1 MLDTVE
7 DILSLVVSCSP
18 AVVLPADKGIL
29 TSIDRQVKRGAALTD
44 RQHDLVKTKLLSYK
58 DFLFSAGIT
67 DLQEKLD
74 VLKCP
79 LRSVDRSKS
88 VVINNGLIEVKFP
101 FNKKTIV
108 TLDSVVQKCKRFYS
122 HEKGSNIHKFKLN
135 EVTVNEVVSAF
146 RHKNVYIA
154 PDVNKFYE
162 KIKEIEMKKESVL
175 PGIYNNKLE
184 NFKKSALDLIYLELG
199 PLTSQNLIKF
209 YDRRRRYGIADI
221 NGTVYQNTLTETI
234 AYREETEIAVN
245 PEIHSLDSIVDAML
259 QLERFP
265 ILVLVDTESP
275 LHDVAKVYNAF
286 RDVVP
291 NEEQTVLFRVDN
303 SENYN
308 LNNFIHDNKIN
319 NWLDTSTKIVYINKN
334 KLPKLLLRS
343 SWQPM
348 ATLALSSYRA
358 NSHVTTYIKDV
369 CDLIIY
375 HDKSMSIIGNKRKY
389 GDY

>member
-7 DILSLVVSCSP
+7 DILSLVVSVND
-18 AVVLPADKGIL
+18 AVLPTDKGIL

-58 DFLFSAGIT
+58 DFLFSVGIT

-74 VLKCP
+74 VLKYP
-79 LRSVDRSKS
+79 LRFVDRSKS
-88 VVINNGLIEVKFP
+88 VVLNNDLIEVKFP

-122 HEKGSNIHKFKLN
+122 HEKGSSIHKFKLN

-146 RHKNVYIA
+146 QHKNFYID
-154 PDVNKFYE
+154 PNVSKFYE
-162 KIKEIEMKKESVL
+162 KIKEIEMNKESVL
-175 PGIYNNKLE
+175 PGIYNNKLT
-184 NFKKSALDLIYLELG
+184 NFKKSALDLMNLELG

-209 YDRRRRYGIADI
+209 YDRRRRYGITDI

-245 PEIHSLDSIVDAML
+245 PEIHSLDSIVDAII

-265 ILVLVDTESP
+265 ILVLIDSDNP
-275 LHDVAKVYNAF
+275 LHDVAKIYNAF

-343 SWQPM
+343 NWQPM

-369 CDLIIY
+369 CDLIVY

-389 GDY
+389 GNY

>member
-18 AVVLPADKGIL
+18 AVLLSADKGIL

-135 EVTVNEVVSAF
+135 EVTVNEVISAF
-146 RHKNVYIA
+146 QHKNFYID
-154 PDVNKFYE
+154 PNVNKFYE
-162 KIKEIEMKKESVL
+162 KIKEIEMNKESVL

-221 NGTVYQNTLTETI
+221 NGTVYQNTLIETI

-245 PEIHSLDSIVDAML
+245 PEMHSLDSIVDTII

-265 ILVLVDTESP
+265 ILILVDTESP

-286 RDVVP
+286 KDVVS

-343 SWQPM
+343 NWQPM

>member
-7 DILSLVVSCSP
+7 DILSLVVSVND
-18 AVVLPADKGIL
+18 AVLPTDKGIL

-58 DFLFSAGIT
+58 DFLFSVGII

-74 VLKCP
+74 VLKYP
-79 LRSVDRSKS
+79 LRFVDRSKS
-88 VVINNGLIEVKFP
+88 VVLNNDLIEVKFP

-122 HEKGSNIHKFKLN
+122 HEKGSSIHKFKLN

-146 RHKNVYIA
+146 QHKNFYID
-154 PDVNKFYE
+154 PNVSKFYE
-162 KIKEIEMKKESVL
+162 KIKEIEMNKESVL
-175 PGIYNNKLE
+175 PGIYNNKLT
-184 NFKKSALDLIYLELG
+184 NFKKSALDLMNLELG

-209 YDRRRRYGIADI
+209 YDRRRRYGITDI

-245 PEIHSLDSIVDAML
+245 PEIHSLDSIVDAII

-265 ILVLVDTESP
+265 ILVLIDPDNP
-275 LHDVAKVYNAF
+275 LHDVAKIYNAF

-343 SWQPM
+343 NWQPM

-389 GDY
+389 GNY

>member
-7 DILSLVVSCSP
+7 DILSLVVSVND
-18 AVVLPADKGIL
+18 AVLPTDKGIL

-58 DFLFSAGIT
+58 DFLFSVGIT

-74 VLKCP
+74 VLKYP
-79 LRSVDRSKS
+79 LRFVDRSKS
-88 VVINNGLIEVKFP
+88 VVLNNDVIEVKFP

-122 HEKGSNIHKFKLN
+122 HEKGSSIHKFKLN

-146 RHKNVYIA
+146 QHKNFYID
-154 PDVNKFYE
+154 PNVSKFYE
-162 KIKEIEMKKESVL
+162 KIKEIEMNKESVL
-175 PGIYNNKLE
+175 PGIYNNKLT
-184 NFKKSALDLIYLELG
+184 NFKKSALDLMNLELG

-209 YDRRRRYGIADI
+209 YDRRRRYGITDI

-245 PEIHSLDSIVDAML
+245 PEIHSLDSIVDAII

-265 ILVLVDTESP
+265 ILVLIDPDNP
-275 LHDVAKVYNAF
+275 LHDVAKIYNAF

-343 SWQPM
+343 NWQPM

-369 CDLIIY
+369 CDLIVY

-389 GDY
+389 GNY

>member
-7 DILSLVVSCSP
+7 DILSLVVSVND
-18 AVVLPADKGIL
+18 AVLPTDKGIL

-58 DFLFSAGIT
+58 DFLFSVGIT

-74 VLKCP
+74 VLKYP

-88 VVINNGLIEVKFP
+88 VVLNNGLIEVKFP

-122 HEKGSNIHKFKLN
+122 HEKGSSIHKFKLN

-146 RHKNVYIA
+146 QHKNFYID

-162 KIKEIEMKKESVL
+162 KIKEIEMNKESVL
-175 PGIYNNKLE
+175 PGIYDNKLT
-184 NFKKSALDLIYLELG
+184 NFKKSALDLMYLELG

-245 PEIHSLDSIVDAML
+245 PEIHSLDSIVDTII

-343 SWQPM
+343 NWQPM

-389 GDY
+389 GNY

>member
-1 MLDTVE
+1 MLDTIE
-7 DILSLVVSCSP
+7 DILSLVVSVND
-18 AVVLPADKGIL
+18 AVLPTDKGIL

-58 DFLFSAGIT
+58 DFLFSVGIT
-67 DLQEKLD
+67 DLQQKLD
-74 VLKCP
+74 VLKYP
-79 LRSVDRSKS
+79 LRFVDRSKS
-88 VVINNGLIEVKFP
+88 VVLNNDLIEIKFP

-122 HEKGSNIHKFKLN
+122 HEKGSSIHKFKLN

-146 RHKNVYIA
+146 QHKNFYID
-154 PDVNKFYE
+154 PNVSKFYV
-162 KIKEIEMKKESVL
+162 KIKEIEMNKESVL
-175 PGIYNNKLE
+175 PGIYNNKLT
-184 NFKKSALDLIYLELG
+184 NFKKSALDLMNLELG

-209 YDRRRRYGIADI
+209 YDRRRRYGITDI

-245 PEIHSLDSIVDAML
+245 PEIHSLDSIVDAII

-265 ILVLVDTESP
+265 ILVLIDPDNP
-275 LHDVAKVYNAF
+275 LHDVAKIYNAF

-343 SWQPM
+343 NWQPM

-389 GDY
+389 GNY

>member
-7 DILSLVVSCSP
+7 DILSLVVSVND
-18 AVVLPADKGIL
+18 AVLPTDKGIL

-58 DFLFSAGIT
+58 DFLFSVGIT

-74 VLKCP
+74 VLKYP
-79 LRSVDRSKS
+79 LRFVDRSKS
-88 VVINNGLIEVKFP
+88 VVLNNDLIEVKFP

-122 HEKGSNIHKFKLN
+122 HEKGSSIHKFKLN

-146 RHKNVYIA
+146 QHKNFYID
-154 PDVNKFYE
+154 PNVSKFYE
-162 KIKEIEMKKESVL
+162 KIKEIKMNKESVL
-175 PGIYNNKLE
+175 PGIYNNKLT
-184 NFKKSALDLIYLELG
+184 NFKKSALDLMNLELG

-209 YDRRRRYGIADI
+209 YDRRRRYGITDI

-245 PEIHSLDSIVDAML
+245 PEIHSLDSIVDAII

-265 ILVLVDTESP
+265 ILVLIDSDNP
-275 LHDVAKVYNAF
+275 LHDVAKIYNAF

-343 SWQPM
+343 NWQPM

-369 CDLIIY
+369 CDLIVY

-389 GDY
+389 GNY

>member
-7 DILSLVVSCSP
+7 DILSLVVSVND
-18 AVVLPADKGIL
+18 AVLPTDKGIL

-58 DFLFSAGIT
+58 DFLFSVGIT

-74 VLKCP
+74 VLKYP
-79 LRSVDRSKS
+79 LRFVDRSKS
-88 VVINNGLIEVKFP
+88 VVLNNDLIEVKFP

-122 HEKGSNIHKFKLN
+122 HEKGSSIHKFKLN

-146 RHKNVYIA
+146 QHKNFYID
-154 PDVNKFYE
+154 PNVSKFYE
-162 KIKEIEMKKESVL
+162 KIKEIEMNKESVL
-175 PGIYNNKLE
+175 PGIYNNKLT
-184 NFKKSALDLIYLELG
+184 NFKKSALDLMNLELG

-209 YDRRRRYGIADI
+209 YDRRRRYGITDI

-245 PEIHSLDSIVDAML
+245 PEIHSLDSIVDAII

-265 ILVLVDTESP
+265 ILVLIDPDNP
-275 LHDVAKVYNAF
+275 LHDVAKIYNAF

-343 SWQPM
+343 NWQPM

-369 CDLIIY
+369 CDLIVY

-389 GDY
+389 GNY

>member
-7 DILSLVVSCSP
+7 DILSLVVSVSD
-18 AVVLPADKGIL
+18 AVLPTDKGIL
-29 TSIDRQVKRGAALTD
+29 SSIDRQVKRGAALTD
-44 RQHDLVKTKLLSYK
+44 RQHELVKIKLLSYK
-58 DFLFSAGIT
+58 DFLSSVGVT

-74 VLKCP
+74 TLKYP
-79 LRSVDRSKS
+79 LRTVDRSKS
-88 VVINNGLIEVKFP
+88 IVLNNDFIEVKFP

-108 TLDSVVQKCKRFYS
+108 TLDTVAHKCKRFYS
-122 HEKGSNIHKFKLN
+122 HEKGSNIHKFKVN
-135 EVTVNEVVSAF
+135 EITVNEVVAAF
-146 RHKNVYIA
+146 QDKNFYIDTA
-154 PDVNKFYE
+154 INKIYNN
-162 KIKEIEMKKESVL
+162 IKEIEMDKQSVL
-175 PGIYNNKLE
+175 PGIYNNKLM
-184 NFKKSALDLIYLELG
+184 NFKKSALDLMDLELG
-199 PLTSQNLIKF
+199 PLTSENLIKF
-209 YDRRRRYGIADI
+209 YDRRWRYGIASI
-221 NGTVYQNTLTETI
+221 EGTVYKNSLIETI
-234 AYREETEIAVN
+234 AYRDQTELAVN
-245 PEIHSLDSIVDAML
+245 PEIYSLDSIVDAIL
-259 QLERFP
+259 RLDRFP
-265 ILVLVDTESP
+265 VLVLVDPESP
-275 LHDVAKVYNAF
+275 LQDVAKIYNAF

-291 NEEQTVLFRVDN
+291 NESQTVLFRVDA
-303 SENYN
+303 SESYN

-343 SWQPM
+343 NWQPM

>member
-1 MLDTVE
+1 MLDTIE
-7 DILSLVVSCSP
+7 DILSLVVSVND
-18 AVVLPADKGIL
+18 AVLPTDKGIL

-58 DFLFSAGIT
+58 DFLFSVGIT
-67 DLQEKLD
+67 DLQQKLD
-74 VLKCP
+74 VLKYP
-79 LRSVDRSKS
+79 LRFVDRSKS
-88 VVINNGLIEVKFP
+88 VVLNNDLIEIKFP

-122 HEKGSNIHKFKLN
+122 HEKGSSIHKFKLN

-146 RHKNVYIA
+146 QHKNFYID
-154 PDVNKFYE
+154 PNVSKFYV
-162 KIKEIEMKKESVL
+162 KIKEIEMNKESVL
-175 PGIYNNKLE
+175 PGIYNNKLT
-184 NFKKSALDLIYLELG
+184 NFKKSALDLMNLELG

-209 YDRRRRYGIADI
+209 YDRRRRYGITDI

-245 PEIHSLDSIVDAML
+245 PEIHSLDSIVDAII

-265 ILVLVDTESP
+265 ILVLIDPDNP
-275 LHDVAKVYNAF
+275 LHDVAKIYNAF

-343 SWQPM
+343 NWQPM

-369 CDLIIY
+369 CDLIVY

-389 GDY
+389 GNY

>member
-7 DILSLVVSCSP
+7 DILSLVVSVND
-18 AVVLPADKGIL
+18 AVLPTDKGIL

-58 DFLFSAGIT
+58 DFLFSVGIT

-74 VLKCP
+74 VLKYP

-88 VVINNGLIEVKFP
+88 VVLNSDSIEVKFP

-122 HEKGSNIHKFKLN
+122 HEKGSNVHKFKLN
-135 EVTVNEVVSAF
+135 EVTVNEVISAF
-146 RHKNVYIA
+146 QHKNFYID

-162 KIKEIEMKKESVL
+162 KIKEIEMNKESVL

-184 NFKKSALDLIYLELG
+184 NFKKSALDLMNLEIG

-221 NGTVYQNTLTETI
+221 NGTVYQNTLAETI
-234 AYREETEIAVN
+234 AYREEVEIAVN
-245 PEIHSLDSIVDAML
+245 PEMHSLDSIVDAIL

-389 GDY
+389 GNY

>member
-1 MLDTVE
+1 
-7 DILSLVVSCSP
+7 
-18 AVVLPADKGIL
+18 
-29 TSIDRQVKRGAALTD
+29 
-44 RQHDLVKTKLLSYK
+44 
-58 DFLFSAGIT
+58 
-67 DLQEKLD
+67 
-74 VLKCP
+74 
-79 LRSVDRSKS
+79 
-88 VVINNGLIEVKFP
+88 
-101 FNKKTIV
+101 V

-122 HEKGSNIHKFKLN
+122 HEKGSSIHKFKLN

-146 RHKNVYIA
+146 QHKNFYID
-154 PDVNKFYE
+154 PNVSKFYV
-162 KIKEIEMKKESVL
+162 KIKEIEMNKESVL
-175 PGIYNNKLE
+175 PGIYNNKLT
-184 NFKKSALDLIYLELG
+184 NFKKSALDLMNLELG

-209 YDRRRRYGIADI
+209 YDRRRRYGITDI

-245 PEIHSLDSIVDAML
+245 PEIHSLDSIVDAII

-265 ILVLVDTESP
+265 ILVLIDPDNP
-275 LHDVAKVYNAF
+275 LHDVAKIYNAF

-343 SWQPM
+343 NWQPM

-369 CDLIIY
+369 CDLIVY

-389 GDY
+389 GNY

>member
-7 DILSLVVSCSP
+7 DILSLVVSVND
-18 AVVLPADKGIL
+18 AVLPTDKGIL

-58 DFLFSAGIT
+58 DFLFSVGIT

-74 VLKCP
+74 VLKYP
-79 LRSVDRSKS
+79 LRFVDRSKS
-88 VVINNGLIEVKFP
+88 VVLNNDLIEVKFP

-122 HEKGSNIHKFKLN
+122 HEKGSSIHKFKLN

-146 RHKNVYIA
+146 QHKNFYID
-154 PDVNKFYE
+154 PNVSKFYE
-162 KIKEIEMKKESVL
+162 KIKEIEMNKESVL
-175 PGIYNNKLE
+175 PGIYNNKLT
-184 NFKKSALDLIYLELG
+184 NFKKSALDLMNLELG

-209 YDRRRRYGIADI
+209 YDRRRRYGITNI
-221 NGTVYQNTLTETI
+221 NGTVYQNTLTEII

-245 PEIHSLDSIVDAML
+245 PEIHSLDSIVDAII

-265 ILVLVDTESP
+265 ILVLIDPDNP
-275 LHDVAKVYNAF
+275 LHDVAKIYNAF

-343 SWQPM
+343 NWQPM

-369 CDLIIY
+369 CDLIVY

-389 GDY
+389 GNY

>member
-135 EVTVNEVVSAF
+135 EVTVNEVISAF
-146 RHKNVYIA
+146 QHKNFYID

-162 KIKEIEMKKESVL
+162 KIKEIEMNKESVL

-184 NFKKSALDLIYLELG
+184 NFKKSALDLMYLELG

-221 NGTVYQNTLTETI
+221 NGTVYQNTLIETI

-245 PEIHSLDSIVDAML
+245 PEMHSLDSIVDAML

-348 ATLALSSYRA
+348 ATLALSSYRS

-389 GDY
+389 GNY